1 VDLAPLAGSGP
12 GGAVLAADLAAAPG
26 LSTTWR
32 LMAERT
38 AQSWTTVPHFFL
50 FRDVDA
56 SVLVQ
61 RHDAL
66 RPQVADIT
74 YTDLL
79 VKAVAL
85 ALRAHPQVNA
95 RWDQGGIVVAPAINV
110 GVAVAAERG
119 LVVPVIHDA
128 DRLTLAEITGRRAD
142 LVARARDGKLRL
154 DDLRDG
160 TFTISN
166 LGMYAVDAFT
176 AIINPP
182 QAAILAVGRI
192 ADRVVAI
199 GGAPAV
205 RPMLALGLSCDH
217 RVIDGARG
225 AAFLESLADLLEK
238 RPALLV

>member
-1 VDLAPLAGSGP
+1 M
-12 GGAVLAADLAAAPG
+12 LAADLAAAAAAPA

-50 FRDVDA
+50 LRDVDA
-56 SVLVQ
+56 TALVG
-61 RHDAL
+61 RLEAARRDLDASL
-66 RPQVADIT
+66 T
-74 YTDLL
+74 YSDLL
-79 VKAVAL
+79 VKAAAL
-85 ALRAHPQVNA
+85 ALREHPQVNA
-95 RWDQGGIVVAPAINV
+95 RWQQGGIVAAQAVNI
-110 GVAVAAERG
+110 GLAVAIESG
-119 LVVPVIHDA
+119 LVVPVIRDA
-128 DRLTLAEITGRRAD
+128 DRLSLGEIARRRNEV
-142 LVARARDGKLRL
+142 VARARDGKLRP

-176 AIINPP
+176 AIINAP

-199 GGAPAV
+199 DGMPAV
-205 RPMLALGLSCDH
+205 RPTLALSLSCDH

-225 AAFLESLADLLEK
+225 AAFLASLADLLEL
-238 RPALLV
+238 RPALLA